1 MNKFVIKREMG
12 DDLKFYKQ
20 DDVMSFPEAKAVL
33 ATWKDLV
40 FDGNAFLGNRNTE
53 LAGYL
58 NGVDYLFKIE
68 KV

>member
-1 MNKFVIKREMG
+1 MNKFVIKRKIG

-33 ATWKDLV
+33 LTWRDLV
-40 FDGNAFLGNRNTE
+40 FDGDAFLANRNTE
-53 LAGYL
+53 LAGHL
-58 NGVDYLFKIE
+58 SGVDYLFKIE